1 MFKFKEAFQQFQY
14 LHFELKRM
22 NNTRWW
28 RWIDCWFSTSF
39 WVIASYRIE
48 RSLYLI
54 FGKGWSALRIILSPI
69 LFILSP
75 WFGQVEIHYRADIS
89 KGLIVLHPSLGVVIN
104 GNAIIGENLTLT
116 GGNCIGGRFKLK
128 PGDLVLGNNISLG
141 ANAVILGPI
150 KLGDNIQIGAGAV
163 VIDDA
168 PDSSILV
175 GVPAI
180 NKVKT
185 IR

>member
-1 MFKFKEAFQQFQY
+1 MGRFKEALKQYQY
-14 LHFELKRM
+14 LFFELKRM

-28 RWIDCWFSTSF
+28 RWINCWFSPSF
-39 WVIASYRIE
+39 WGIASYRIE
-48 RSLYLI
+48 RSFFLI
-54 FGKGWSALRIILSPI
+54 FGSGWSVLRVFLSPI
-69 LFILSP
+69 FFVLAP
-75 WFGQVEIHYRADIS
+75 WFGQVEIHYRANIS

-116 GGNCIGGRFKLK
+116 GGNCIGGRSKLK
-128 PGDLVLGNNISLG
+128 PGDLVLGNNITLG
-141 ANAVILGPI
+141 ANAVLLGPI
-150 KLGDNIQIGAGAV
+150 KLGNNIQIGAGAV
-163 VIDDA
+163 VIDNA

-185 IR
+185 NR